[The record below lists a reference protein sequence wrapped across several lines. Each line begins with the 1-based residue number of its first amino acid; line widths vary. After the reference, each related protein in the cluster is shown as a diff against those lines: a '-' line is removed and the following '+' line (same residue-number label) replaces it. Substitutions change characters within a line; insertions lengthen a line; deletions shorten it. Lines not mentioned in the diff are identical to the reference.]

1 VQKKQ
6 QIKNRYDND
15 FTKEKRRR
23 RRNAR

>member
-15 FTKEKRRR
+15 FTKKR

>member
-15 FTKEKRRR
+15 FTKERRRR